1 MVVGLL
7 LGSPYLAIHLLKERL
22 APLVALLVI
31 AHQLQLLYRET
42 VEALGDLIHVHIV
55 VALYREYGRLR
66 RPLSALD
73 GGTRSGADRP
83 GRGAQQVRGRLR
95 EGAQPLPGAPCGLL
109 GARPVAGE
117 GVVEELRVGLDG
129 LPRQRLPRL
138 LLPGCL
144 LGELLSVCAAGLGLL
159 PEVLGHELGE
169 LLGASLLA
177 LSRLG
182 GLPVDDPVRVGESL
196 GESGGRLIDVLSP
209 SSVHHVLRSFPR
221 DPATKAS
228 YPSAAAWRQLRRT
241 PLIGTSV
248 NKGRAPSR
256 ARGGAGRRSSRR

>member
-1 MVVGLL
+1 MIRAAIATRTGGTSQSALSIKTSHYFTVGHNRIYPALSALKRDGLVVHKVVPSDRGPSAHSTTLVNKSKKKGQGCYAPALLPMVVGLL

-22 APLVALLVI
+22 ALLVALLVI
-31 AHQLQLLYRET
+31 AHQLQLIYRET

-83 GRGAQQVRGRLR
+83 GRGAQQARGRLR

-129 LPRQRLPRL
+129 LPRQRLPGL
-138 LLPGCL
+138 LLPAYL
-144 LGELLSVCAAGLGLL
+144 LGELLSVCAAGL
-159 PEVLGHELGE
+159 
-169 LLGASLLA
+169 
-177 LSRLG
+177 
-182 GLPVDDPVRVGESL
+182 
-196 GESGGRLIDVLSP
+196 
-209 SSVHHVLRSFPR
+209 
-221 DPATKAS
+221 
-228 YPSAAAWRQLRRT
+228 
-241 PLIGTSV
+241 
-248 NKGRAPSR
+248 
-256 ARGGAGRRSSRR
+256 

>member
-7 LGSPYLAIHLLKERL
+7 LASPYLAIHLLEERL

-42 VEALGDLIHVHIV
+42 VEALGDLIYVHIV

-66 RPLSALD
+66 RLLGALD
-73 GGTRSGADRP
+73 GGTHSGADRP
-83 GRGAQQVRGRLR
+83 GRGAQQARGRLR
-95 EGAQPLPGAPCGLL
+95 EGAHPLPGAPCGLL

-129 LPRQRLPRL
+129 LPPQRLPGL

-144 LGELLSVCAAGLGLL
+144 LGE
-159 PEVLGHELGE
+159 
-169 LLGASLLA
+169 A

-182 GLPVDDPVRVGESL
+182 GLPVDDPVRVGEGL
-196 GESGGRLIDVLSP
+196 GESGGRLVDVLSP

-221 DPATKAS
+221 YPATKAS
-228 YPSAAAWRQLRRT
+228 YPSAAAWRQLRRK
-241 PLIGTSV
+241 PLL
-248 NKGRAPSR
+248 GRSCIR
-256 ARGGAGRRSSRR
+256 AGRRAAAVRDPGPFTQALRLRE